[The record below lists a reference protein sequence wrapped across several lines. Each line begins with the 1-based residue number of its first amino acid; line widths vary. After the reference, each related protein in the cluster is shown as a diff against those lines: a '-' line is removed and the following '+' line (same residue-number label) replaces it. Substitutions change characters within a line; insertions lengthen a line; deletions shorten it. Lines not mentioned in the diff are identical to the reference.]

1 MSFCTRISIELIFKI
16 TEGGHCMIEIP
27 QDSFRLYFR
36 DVCGAFK
43 WQKLFQGD
51 IICDKNLLLEFLGN
65 AITHNLI
72 WTMDHFNVFY
82 EKCTSYAFNI
92 PTEDQISEAIENAT
106 QDIIQEIGKPG
117 IPFQVFFRPVGESKW
132 ILMPTYNSI
141 VCDIKDITE
150 LTLYGLMKGVLN
162 NLDRFDIY
170 YKNSPTLPEKV
181 DVDALVAAIQKE
193 ARKS

>member
-1 MSFCTRISIELIFKI
+1 
-16 TEGGHCMIEIP
+16 MIEIP

-82 EKCTSYAFNI
+82 ENGTSYAFNI
-92 PTEDQISEAIENAT
+92 PTEDQISYAIENAT
-106 QDIIQEIGKPG
+106 QDIIQEIGQPG
-117 IPFQVFFRPVGESKW
+117 IPFQVFFRPVGENKW
-132 ILMPTYNSI
+132 ILMPAYNSI
-141 VCDIKDITE
+141 VCDINDITE
-150 LTLYGLMKGVLN
+150 LTLYGLMKGVLS

-193 ARKS
+193 AGKS

>member
-1 MSFCTRISIELIFKI
+1 ML
-16 TEGGHCMIEIP
+16 EIP

-43 WQKLFQGD
+43 WQKLFRGD

-72 WTMDHFNVFY
+72 WTMDYFNIFY
-82 EKCTSYAFNI
+82 ENCTYYEFNTLSEEQLSYAVNHANSK
-92 PTEDQISEAIENAT
+92 T
-106 QDIIQEIGKPG
+106 IQEIGRAG
-117 IPFQVFFRPVGESKW
+117 VPFQVFFRTVGENKW
-132 ILMPTYNSI
+132 IWMPKYNAI
-141 VCDIKDITE
+141 VCDLNHITE
-150 LTLYGLMKGVLN
+150 LNLYGLMKGVLI

-193 ARKS
+193 AGKS